1 MLNKAPLIYRL
12 ELILK
17 HTNKFTE
24 NQSKD
29 PKTGEWV
36 PARSV
41 GYFSLRHRIKCA
53 WMVFTGKADVLLWP
67 GGQ

>member
-17 HTNKFTE
+17 HPNKFTE
-24 NQSKD
+24 CQTQD
-29 PKTGEWV
+29 RKTGEWV

-53 WMVFTGKADVLLWP
+53 LMVFTGKADVLLWP